1 MYGLFRTARRLRE
14 IGLIGI
20 GERNANYVLRYNQR
34 KFYPRVDDKLITK
47 QLALKAGLPVP
58 ELYAVVRD
66 VMVRASVLSAGY
78 KFKVLSLDQRG
89 AQFLVML
96 DMAPEYAGTPEQG
109 AELEGLITDTAKAR
123 HDILVT
129 AVYWRMNM
137 LLGQPPTVRSA
148 GTSATSHS
156 LYGDLGSRPAPLM
169 RPPASGG
176 APSRPA
182 PLAGAAPTPVAAS
195 APTAAPARTAPAPT
209 GRFDPIEPDEVAA
222 FKQALANAAAA
233 RPAPAPAAP
242 GRITRS
248 GPLLPPN
255 TGFEDTV
262 MPQQNERKAD
272 LSSTQY
278 GDL

>member
-1 MYGLFRTARRLRE
+1 MQRRE
-14 IGLIGI
+14 
-20 GERNANYVLRYNQR
+20 Q
-34 KFYPRVDDKLITK
+34 
-47 QLALKAGLPVP
+47 
-58 ELYAVVRD
+58 LYAVVRD